1 MTKAAKPDPAREQE
15 YREEAERLAQ
25 LPLAD
30 QRAIIAMHREIAGNP
45 KLPKRDRQAGL
56 ERAEALER
64 HLRRLRRS
72 GRKA

>member
-1 MTKAAKPDPAREQE
+1 MAPEKEHE

-25 LPLAD
+25 LPVAD
-30 QRAIIAMHREIAGNP
+30 QREIIAMYRDIASNP

-64 HLRRLRRS
+64 HLRRLRRH
-72 GRKA
+72 GNKK